1 MEKKKI
7 WPYVLVM
14 LLLFSAI
21 LFGGL
26 LGAGL
31 AATLNIKNTE
41 NFRELET
48 ALPSR
53 LLDINGE
60 LITEFSSDEKREL
73 ISLERL
79 PQLMKDAL
87 LTREDRIFYE
97 HNGFS
102 PKAIIRAVI
111 GVLTHSKRGGGSTL
125 TQQIAGTLYCDRT
138 ERSAARKIKEL
149 WWAVQMERRYSKNE
163 ILELY
168 LNKIYFGGGTYGVNA
183 ASKYYFGHSAL
194 YITPAEAA
202 ILVIQLSNPA
212 YYNPFEHTNNA
223 KDRQKDVLEAM
234 VKEGYLTQEAAE
246 DSFDTYWANFDYTRT
261 GTSAYAMREDKA
273 PWFSEYAR
281 RQLTDMFFG
290 TDDLY
295 TGGFTINTTLNLS
308 HQKAA
313 EDIMKDYI
321 TYANKIYK
329 SELKNRQNSAFR
341 QYIPMASLLSLMFNL
356 PSLRVSSQRNEVLA
370 LKNYREKVNPVID
383 IMSLMLGM
391 DTLKTEIV
399 NRGNALIQQNEE
411 QTTIEGT
418 MVAIENET
426 GYIDALVGGSKYDH
440 SNQFIRAIQSKLQPG
455 STFKPLYYSAAIDSR
470 EFTMSSVISDT
481 PYVFHNEDGTPY
493 IVQDFKGVYE
503 GDVQMWYALAH
514 SMNIPSIKVLDKI
527 GFQSAINRASALLG
541 LKQTEHQERNLIPV
555 YPIGLGVCSVRPVE
569 MAKAFA
575 TFANN
580 GKEVTPIAIR
590 NVLDRNGKI
599 KIDKEKELRTAQKN
613 MGNSIQIITP
623 ETAFIMQEML
633 KKTVETGS
641 LRYGSDYDSTAYT
654 IKKRK
659 GYGNKFTFKNLNG
672 DSFIMPAAGKTGTT
686 QNWADAWT
694 VGFTPYYTAAF
705 WFGFDRPGQS
715 LGLSITGSTLAG
727 VAWGDFMHE
736 ANLGKPYKPFTSK
749 IPNGIVQMDVC
760 SVSGGLLTPE
770 CGNHKITAYY
780 LVGTEPTSPCTRHT
794 YNAGK
799 NLALQRLKVERYKA
813 GYNFYFED
821 DAETPLAMPDLSFL
835 TTNRPIEQESEEENE
850 LLDEIE
856 ENAQN
861 EWTEEEDYE
870 GNWLLQ

>member
-41 NFRELET
+41 NFKELET

-73 ISLERL
+73 ISLEKL

-97 HNGFS
+97 HKGFS
-102 PKAIIRAVI
+102 PKAIIRAIVGI
-111 GVLTHSKRGGGSTL
+111 LTHSRRGGGSTL

-138 ERSAARKIKEL
+138 EMTAFRKLKEL
-149 WWAVQMERRYSKNE
+149 WWSIQMERRYSKNE

-194 YITPAEAA
+194 YLTPAEAA

-212 YYNPFEHTNNA
+212 YYNPFEHTNRA
-223 KDRQKDVLEAM
+223 KARQQDVLDAM
-234 VKEGYLTQEAAE
+234 VAEGYLTKEAAE
-246 DSFDTYWANFDYTRT
+246 ESFDSYWATFDYTRT

-273 PWFSEYAR
+273 PWFSEYVR
-281 RQLTDMFFG
+281 RELNDMLYG
-290 TDDLY
+290 ADDMY
-295 TGGFTINTTLNLS
+295 TAGLTINTTLNLT

-313 EDIMKDYI
+313 DDIMKDYI
-321 TYANKIYK
+321 AYANSQYK
-329 SELKNRQNSAFR
+329 RDLKTRQNNAFK
-341 QYIPMASLLSLMFNL
+341 QYIPMASLLSLLFNL

-370 LKNYREKVNPVID
+370 LKTYRERINPLID
-383 IMSLMLGM
+383 IMSLMTGM

-399 NRGNALIQQNEE
+399 NRGNALIQQNAEK
-411 QTTIEGT
+411 TTIEGT

-426 GYIDALVGGSKYDH
+426 GYIDALVGGSKYDQA
-440 SNQFIRAIQSKLQPG
+440 NQFIRAMQSKLQPG
-455 STFKPLYYSAAIDSR
+455 STFKPLYYSAAIDSK

-493 IVQDFKGVYE
+493 ILQDFKGVYE
-503 GDVQMWYALAH
+503 GDVQLWYALAH

-527 GFQSAINRASALLG
+527 GFQSAIDRASALLG
-541 LKQTEHQERNLIPV
+541 LKRSELQERNLIPV
-555 YPIGLGVCSVRPVE
+555 YPIGLGVCSVRPIE

-590 NVLDRNGKI
+590 NVLDRNGKV
-599 KIDKEKELRTAQKN
+599 KIDPEKELRTSQKN
-613 MGNSIQIITP
+613 MGNSIQVISP

-633 KKTVETGS
+633 KKTVEKGT

-659 GYGNKFTFKNLNG
+659 GYGNKFSFKNSNG
-672 DSFIMPAAGKTGTT
+672 DDFIMPAAGKTGTT

-715 LGLSITGSTLAG
+715 LGLSMTGSTLAG

-736 ANLGKPYKPFTSK
+736 ANKGKSYKPFVSK

-770 CGNHKITAYY
+770 CGNNKVTAYY
-780 LVGTEPTSPCTRHT
+780 LVGTEPTVACTRHT
-794 YNAGK
+794 YNVGK
-799 NLALQRLKVERYKA
+799 TLAISRLKVERYKA
-813 GYNFYFED
+813 GYSFYFE
-821 DAETPLAMPDLSFL
+821 EGIEEPLAVPDLSFL
-835 TTNRPIEQESEEENE
+835 NSTNPVMQQSEEEGILE
-850 LLDEIE
+850 GIDENTQDEMI
-856 ENAQN
+856 ND
-861 EWTEEEDYE
+861 TDYE